1 MIDTDDLDRLL
12 RDELASAA
20 ELHAPPSDPAPRV
33 ATHVRRRRRRRAALR
48 VSVAASVT
56 VLAVLA
62 FAFTRPTDT
71 TAPAHRPPVPA
82 PSVLSTPQVAADR
95 FARTLLGDR
104 QVPIDWASVRLL
116 EQQGQA
122 RVFGARDTHGV
133 LCSVLVVPDS
143 KGQLSAGT
151 GCGSNGTL
159 TARAAAPTSRPTA
172 PPTSSTPTAPTRSA
186 SSFPTACGPPPST
199 EFPWPSRAT
208 ACSSRS
214 TRRRC
219 PSGSPCRARRA
230 RSRSRSP
237 ATPTGLLPERCPE
250 RSSERQPGFLF
261 PTTHMEKNWEPP
273 P

>member
-12 RDELASAA
+12 RDELTSAA
-20 ELHAPPSDPAPRV
+20 ELHAPPSDPAGRV

-56 VLAVLA
+56 VLAVVA

-71 TAPAHRPPVPA
+71 TAPAHRPSVPA

-133 LCSVLVVPDS
+133 LCAVLVVPDS
-143 KGQLSAGT
+143 KGQLSAGAD
-151 GCGSNGTL
+151 CGSNGTL
-159 TARAAAPTSRPTA
+159 TARAAAAHFAAHGAANFQYGDGTYAIGFFVPDNV
-172 PPTSSTPTAPTRSA
+172 RSA
-186 SSFPTACGPPPST
+186 AVDGVPVPVV
-199 EFPWPSRAT
+199 RN
-208 ACSSRS
+208 
-214 TRRRC
+214 
-219 PSGSPCRARRA
+219 
-230 RSRSRSP
+230 
-237 ATPTGLLPERCPE
+237 GLLLTFDAAKMPKRVTL
-250 RSSERQPGFLF
+250 SSAKGTVTITFSRDSDGLPS
-261 PTTHMEKNWEPP
+261 PTVSGAFE
-273 P
+273 